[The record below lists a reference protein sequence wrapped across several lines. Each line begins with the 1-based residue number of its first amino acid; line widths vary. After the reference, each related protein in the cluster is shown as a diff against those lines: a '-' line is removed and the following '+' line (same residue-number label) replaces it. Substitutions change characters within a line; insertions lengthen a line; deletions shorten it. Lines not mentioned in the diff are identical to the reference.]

1 MNYLVS
7 LKLFFLNQRHS
18 QITRN
23 RSCSLY
29 SKRTKC
35 SGSALSTSVQNETKL
50 CTISDRANIHKDENT
65 GKHFPFKKH
74 FRDALVENQLQ
85 VGECLKPEEQIN
97 RKPPK
102 YQKPK
107 PIKVKWKSGQSPQN
121 KLEESN
127 EAICLQDLTKSIHMV
142 FLHLLKLS
150 MNYSTARYL
159 MKQRYLY
166 LKYVISLLL
175 YLHP

>member
-1 MNYLVS
+1 M
-7 LKLFFLNQRHS
+7 
-18 QITRN
+18 
-23 RSCSLY
+23 
-29 SKRTKC
+29 
-35 SGSALSTSVQNETKL
+35 
-50 CTISDRANIHKDENT
+50 
-65 GKHFPFKKH
+65 
-74 FRDALVENQLQ
+74 
-85 VGECLKPEEQIN
+85 GECLKPEEQIN

-127 EAICLQDLTKSIHMV
+127 EAIYLRDLTKSIHMFFF
-142 FLHLLKLS
+142 FLHLVKLS
-150 MNYSTARYL
+150 MNFSTARYL